1 MSWIAVIGKGVWH
14 GLEAVAGIE
23 QNPGVAAIVG
33 NVPIFGP
40 IINTIFRAVINVESL
55 LPKGNGALK
64 KTVAMTM
71 IKEVHPATD
80 DAIVSTKIDKIIAAL
95 NILETELKS
104 ESVS

>member
-1 MSWIAVIGKGVWH
+1 MSWIAIVGKGVWH

-23 QNPGVAAIVG
+23 QRPDISSAVG
-33 NVPIFGP
+33 GIPVFGP

-95 NILETELKS
+95 NILQAELKS
-104 ESVS
+104 ET